1 MKNQGQTCEKTH
13 SRRPKSDTSLVSS
26 FNNGQYAIHER
37 RNKNI
42 HRIFSRV

>member
-26 FNNGQYAIHER
+26 FNNGQYAIFASIHER
-37 RNKNI
+37 RNKN
-42 HRIFSRV
+42 S